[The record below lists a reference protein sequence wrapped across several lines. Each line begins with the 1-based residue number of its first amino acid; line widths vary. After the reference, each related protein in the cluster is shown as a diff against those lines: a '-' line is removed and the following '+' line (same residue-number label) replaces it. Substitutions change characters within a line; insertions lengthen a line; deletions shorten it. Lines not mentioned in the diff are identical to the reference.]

1 MRLVDKRYA
10 GTALGVGQAKIIGR
24 IHAID
29 MQIANKVWNNK
40 ILRKFFICK
49 FVTCSLTILDDDKID
64 FLFGL
69 DMLKRHEVLKF
80 LKIPKSYIKT
90 IPV

>member
-29 MQIANKVWNNK
+29 MQIANQFL
-40 ILRKFFICK
+40 ILYPIHQNLFF
-49 FVTCSLTILDDDKID
+49 FS
-64 FLFGL
+64 F
-69 DMLKRHEVLKF
+69 
-80 LKIPKSYIKT
+80 S
-90 IPV
+90 PVHSPS

>member
-29 MQIANKVWNNK
+29 MQISNKVKNNQ
-40 ILRKFFICK
+40 IF
-49 FVTCSLTILDDDKID
+49 
-64 FLFGL
+64 
-69 DMLKRHEVLKF
+69 
-80 LKIPKSYIKT
+80 
-90 IPV
+90 